1 MLGTRPII
9 MVDIVLQGPGKN
21 ALSTGV
27 MRAALAALD
36 AAGDAPVLLTGHGDA
51 FSAGLNLKEVATLDG
66 EGMLRFLET
75 LDALVVRLFTHPA
88 PVVAL
93 LNGHAIAGGCILAL
107 CADHRVS
114 VDAPSVRIG
123 LNETALGLVF
133 PPRVMKLA
141 RARLPRH
148 TLDTVL
154 LDAGLYAPAE
164 ALRLGLVDAVSADA
178 EGAARAALSRLA
190 SHPAEAYRG
199 NKKLLREGV
208 LDLDDVEARAF
219 RDELI
224 PRWLSRR
231 DAMAALLPGRRA
243 E

>member
-1 MLGTRPII
+1 

-21 ALSTGV
+21 ALSTEV
-27 MRAALAALD
+27 MRGALAALD
-36 AAGDAPVLLTGHGDA
+36 AAGDAPVLLTGFGDA

-66 EGMLRFLET
+66 DGMLRFLET
-75 LDALVVRLFTHPA
+75 LDALVVRLFNHPA

-93 LNGHAIAGGCILAL
+93 VNGHAIAGGCILML
-107 CADHRVS
+107 CADYRVA
-114 VDAPSVRIG
+114 VDNPAVRVG

-148 TLDTVL
+148 TLDHVL
-154 LDAGLYAPAE
+154 LDAGLYTPVE
-164 ALRLGLVDAVSADA
+164 AQRLGLLDVAAPDAAAVAR
-178 EGAARAALSRLA
+178 GALERLG

-199 NKKLLREGV
+199 NKRQLREGV
-208 LDLDDVEARAF
+208 LDLDDAELRAF

-231 DAMAALLPGRRA
+231 DAMAALLPGKRA
-243 E
+243 